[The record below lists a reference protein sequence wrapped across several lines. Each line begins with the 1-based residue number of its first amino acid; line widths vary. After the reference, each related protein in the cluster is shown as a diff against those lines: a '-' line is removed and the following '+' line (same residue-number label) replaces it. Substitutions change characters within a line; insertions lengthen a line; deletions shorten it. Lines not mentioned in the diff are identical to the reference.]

1 MSSDTIRVFVPVGEA
16 AAARGDQAQTR
27 TTRKESD
34 FVIGLLDNH
43 KHNTDRVLAR
53 LEQHFVQKFEGVRFV
68 HAMKGDAGKGAG
80 KALLDQLAAQ
90 CDAVVTGIGD

>member
-1 MSSDTIRVFVPVGEA
+1 MTSDTIRVFVPVGEPA
-16 AAARGDQAQTR
+16 GAQRSDTR
-27 TTRKESD
+27 SRTSRSESA

-53 LEQHFVQKFEGVRFV
+53 LEQHFRHNFEGVRFV

-80 KALLDQLAAQ
+80 KALIDDLAAQ